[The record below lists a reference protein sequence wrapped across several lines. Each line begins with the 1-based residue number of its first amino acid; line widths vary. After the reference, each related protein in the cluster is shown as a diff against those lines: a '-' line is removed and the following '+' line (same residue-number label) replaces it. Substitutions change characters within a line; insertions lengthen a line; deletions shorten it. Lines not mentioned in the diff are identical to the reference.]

1 MTLSR
6 FTHVLIT
13 GKKGGCN
20 ILLMQNIEK
29 ARFIDNSVQQ
39 VALIYLALWILI
51 LHRDPCHY
59 SHNERDSVPNHRL
72 LDFCTTV
79 CSGEDQ
85 RTQQS
90 STSLAFV
97 RGILRWPMNSPH
109 KWPVKQKM
117 FPFDD
122 IIMKLHCLPVVL
134 RPIYP
139 LWIYCIHHKGIHFN
153 FRYCSNMFGASSQF
167 VWIFMA
173 YTFPLMWYFNPSS
186 AVHVPTWQWHH
197 NRRDGISN
205 HQHLHCSLN
214 RLFRR
219 RSKKTSKEY
228 ILRKLVYVHAHTYIF

>member
-1 MTLSR
+1 
-6 FTHVLIT
+6 
-13 GKKGGCN
+13 
-20 ILLMQNIEK
+20 
-29 ARFIDNSVQQ
+29 
-39 VALIYLALWILI
+39 
-51 LHRDPCHY
+51 
-59 SHNERDSVPNHRL
+59 
-72 LDFCTTV
+72 
-79 CSGEDQ
+79 
-85 RTQQS
+85 
-90 STSLAFV
+90 
-97 RGILRWPMNSPH
+97 MNSPR

-134 RPIYP
+134 RPINP

-153 FRYCSNMFGASSQF
+153 FRYRYNMFGASSQF

-186 AVHVPTWQWHH
+186 AVHVPTLQWHH

-205 HQHLHCSLN
+205 QQHLHCSLN

-228 ILRKLVYVHAHTYIF
+228 ILRKLVHVHAHTYIFKHLCPYRWTYCQVSNISGTLVGNKIVDHSDVVGAAPVGAAPTTSSFSTCLYWIEQSNCKTRRGTINFGDLARLILESLR